1 MVWMH
6 ALGAAP
12 TAWRPVGGGRDGP
25 VDTWRRRWTTRTRR
39 ELSPIHPRVV
49 HGSGGVHPRPRNRQ
63 STELSPDVG
72 EVCAHGDVERP
83 TGDREVVTPRAGS
96 RWSSP
101 RVHQVKRTVTG
112 SVTVAI
118 TRSGRGAVSVVGRTT
133 SGCVSREAGRSC
145 RGRRGWAG
153 ACGQLRCRPGP
164 ASAHGRARVYP
175 IVRLFLCSAP
185 AAGGAD
191 GEDGAGPGMRRGVE
205 DAAYAGE
212 GGASRGA
219 RRRREKAARVTERGA
234 GGGTR
239 CEGDRCGGRAV
250 SAGRAA

>member
-1 MVWMH
+1 MVWME
-6 ALGAAP
+6 AVAAAP

-39 ELSPIHPRVV
+39 ELSPTHPRVV

-83 TGDREVVTPRAGS
+83 TGDREAVSPAPGS

-118 TRSGRGAVSVVGRTT
+118 TRSGRGAVSVVGGTT

-145 RGRRGWAG
+145 RGHRGWRGPVDNFVPVGG
-153 ACGQLRCRPGP
+153 AASRTAAPRTRSCASSSVLRLL
-164 ASAHGRARVYP
+164 RAARTGV
-175 IVRLFLCSAP
+175 
-185 AAGGAD
+185 GGAD
-191 GEDGAGPGMRRGVE
+191 GSRRRG
-205 DAAYAGE
+205 
-212 GGASRGA
+212 
-219 RRRREKAARVTERGA
+219 RE
-234 GGGTR
+234 
-239 CEGDRCGGRAV
+239 
-250 SAGRAA
+250 